1 MKKLLSFYFFL
12 AERLQRFRGLIWL
25 LSGIATICFVSAIF
39 LTKGPDTMIY
49 SLGSAIVL
57 VWMISLDAVIRG
69 FSKPMQRIDQ
79 DDKFFARI
87 RIRASNGFRYFLV
100 LFTSIVLITTVIFTF
115 RAFGLLL
122 SD

>member
-1 MKKLLSFYFFL
+1 MKKLLSLYFLL
-12 AERLQRFRGLIWL
+12 AERLERFRSLIWL

-39 LTKGPDTMIY
+39 LTKGPDTIIY

-69 FSKPMQRIDQ
+69 FSKPMQRTDQ

-87 RIRASNGFRYFLV
+87 RIRASNVFRYFLV